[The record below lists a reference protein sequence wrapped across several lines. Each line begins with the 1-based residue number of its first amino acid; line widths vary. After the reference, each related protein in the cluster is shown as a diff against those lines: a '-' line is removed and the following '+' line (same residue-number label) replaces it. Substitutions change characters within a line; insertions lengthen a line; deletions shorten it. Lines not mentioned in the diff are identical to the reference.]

1 MNGTGFRLSILA
13 AGALALPAGLAA
25 QVPAHDPSSTL
36 GQVLPPSIAQQVL
49 ATIADAQGR
58 GLPAAALAHRA
69 LELSAKGMPP
79 ADIPGAIAGVE
90 NAMGTGKAA
99 LASGGR
105 AQVSD
110 AEVEAAGAAEANGV
124 EGATISALAQ
134 SAPSGRSLAVP
145 LAVLTALMD
154 RGLPADDALA
164 RVVARLEARA
174 SDQQLAA
181 LPDQAGNGLDHRPA
195 AMGQALAG
203 TRRPAWAG
211 PPGMTPGGV
220 GPPVAAPPSSVAGTR
235 PTIPGHPTGRP

>member
-1 MNGTGFRLSILA
+1 MIGTRLRLSILA

-36 GQVLPPSIAQQVL
+36 EQVLPPSVAQQVL
-49 ATIADAQGR
+49 AIIADAQGR

-69 LELSAKGMPP
+69 LELNAKGMPP

-90 NAMGTGKAA
+90 KAMGAGKGA
-99 LASGGR
+99 LLAGGR

-110 AEVEAAGAAEANGV
+110 AEVEVAGAAEANGV
-124 EGATISALAQ
+124 DGATISALAQ

-145 LAVLTALMD
+145 LAVLTALKD

-164 RVVARLEARA
+164 QVVARLQARA

-181 LPDQAGNGLDHRPA
+181 LPDQAGNGLDRTPGTA
-195 AMGQALAG
+195 GQALAA
-203 TRRPAWAG
+203 TKRPAWAG
-211 PPGMTPGGV
+211 PPGGIS
-220 GPPVAAPPSSVAGTR
+220 PPVAAPPSSVGGAR
-235 PTIPGHPTGRP
+235 PPIPAHPTGRP

>member
-1 MNGTGFRLSILA
+1 MIGTRSTLIVLA

-36 GQVLPPSIAQQVL
+36 EQVLPPSVAQQVL
-49 ATIADAQGR
+49 ATIADAR
-58 GLPAAALAHRA
+58 SRALPAAALEHRA

-90 NAMGTGKAA
+90 TAMGAGKAA
-99 LASGGR
+99 LAAGGR
-105 AQVSD
+105 AEASD
-110 AEVEAAGAAEANGV
+110 AEVEAAGAADANGV
-124 EGATISALAQ
+124 DGATISALAR

-164 RVVARLEARA
+164 QVVARLEARA

-181 LPDQAGNGLDHRPA
+181 LPDQAGNGLDHMPA
-195 AMGQALAG
+195 TTGQTLAA
-203 TRRPAWAG
+203 TKRPAWAG
-211 PPGMTPGGV
+211 PPAMTPGGV
-220 GPPVAAPPSSVAGTR
+220 SPPVAAPPSSGAR
-235 PTIPGHPTGRP
+235 PTVPTHPTGRP